1 MLYLAMNHSLSHT
14 VSVPSSSQSSQ
25 RSVWSSDRST
35 DDTSLSQLNHQPQIK
50 SPSVQLKFRQGRELC
65 SSPSTTNEC
74 QFQKEPTRGKNLG
87 LASETGTLQV
97 PPGDL
102 QGPCHPSFL
111 PPSFQVPKN
120 PGSGCCSKQDQLE
133 KTQGLLLH
141 SQEQINVQ
149 WLRKIHAYAQHSRKK
164 CEIWMAYHQYLTKMT
179 LV

>member
-87 LASETGTLQV
+87 LASETGTRQV
-97 PPGDL
+97 PPETSRVL
-102 QGPCHPSFL
+102 VILPSCL
-111 PPSFQVPKN
+111 PPSKCQRILGVGAALNKISQRRPTVCSSTVRN
-120 PGSGCCSKQDQLE
+120 RLMCSGLE
-133 KTQGLLLH
+133 KYMPMLSTVEKSVKSG
-141 SQEQINVQ
+141 
-149 WLRKIHAYAQHSRKK
+149 WLIISTSRR
-164 CEIWMAYHQYLTKMT
+164 
-179 LV
+179 